1 VRRLAA
7 VVMLAVLVAACGS
20 PDAAPVAAPVAEE
33 RTVGYKLA
41 AIDGRLS
48 DTAEY
53 ERRIGQAA
61 ERCGEDEEPVA
72 DKVVRA
78 RQVLDE
84 RGIAVT
90 LLEVIEQGIL
100 ASISTEQAGTLD
112 CAEVLSLWIVLTIG

>member
-1 VRRLAA
+1 VKRITAVVLAA
-7 VVMLAVLVAACGS
+7 VLASACGS
-20 PDAAPVAAPVAEE
+20 PEAAPVAAPVAEE

-61 ERCGEDEEPVA
+61 ERCDEDETPVA
-72 DKVVRA
+72 NKVVRA
-78 RQVLDE
+78 QQLLDE

-90 LLEVIEQGIL
+90 LLEVIEDGIL
-100 ASISTEQAGTLD
+100 ASISPEQAGTLD
-112 CAEVLSLWIVLTIG
+112 CSEVLSFWVVLTIG